1 MARSKSAKLG
11 RQTRS
16 SMGGGVRRGW
26 SRSRAT
32 AANPM
37 LPFVP
42 AEKNLGRFIVVA
54 YDISNDK
61 RRTRLHKALRRFGEP
76 VQKSVFECLL
86 NNELNKEM
94 RKRAGS
100 ICQNPEIELRYYEL
114 CAACR
119 KKVRSLGCGETT
131 TIKRAYVL

>member
-1 MARSKSAKLG
+1 MSKNKPDPMSKRTSSPAGARA
-11 RQTRS
+11 RRS
-16 SMGGGVRRGW
+16 SNA
-26 SRSRAT
+26 RAAGSSAT
-32 AANPM
+32 
-37 LPFVP
+37 LPLRP
-42 AEKNLGRFIVVA
+42 SGKNLDRFIVVA
-54 YDISNDK
+54 YDISDNK

-86 NNELNKEM
+86 DDNLKREM

-100 ICQNPEIELRYYEL
+100 ICGNPEIELRCYEL

-119 KKVRSLGCGETT
+119 KKIRSLGCGETT